1 MGLIVK
7 KKEEILHV
15 LISIGVGGIEGG
27 GACLIVYWEQTIHG
41 MRRQYVLK
49 LLRNIHNTQLV
60 ALP

>member
-27 GACLIVYWEQTIHG
+27 GHA
-41 MRRQYVLK
+41 
-49 LLRNIHNTQLV
+49 
-60 ALP
+60 